1 MIMILGLKIIEL
13 DNSNLHL
20 NIISNN
26 ISKYM
31 AMFCEVI
38 LRRWP
43 NRYLLLTPG
52 NHSLLVI
59 SSVIRLGNGNL

>member
-1 MIMILGLKIIEL
+1 MIMILGLKMIEL
-13 DNSNLHL
+13 DNFNLHL

-31 AMFCEVI
+31 ARFCEVI

-43 NRYLLLTPG
+43 NRYLLLKPG
-52 NHSLLVI
+52 NHFLLVI